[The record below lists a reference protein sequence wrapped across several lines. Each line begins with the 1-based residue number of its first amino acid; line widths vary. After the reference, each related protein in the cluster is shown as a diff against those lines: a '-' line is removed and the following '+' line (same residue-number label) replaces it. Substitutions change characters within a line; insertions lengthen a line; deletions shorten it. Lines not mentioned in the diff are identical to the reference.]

1 MAVEAAQA
9 RAVPRAETRAEAWWV
24 YPAVPL
30 LGAAIAFAWSM
41 HAQLERA
48 YGMTALAWDLAYDQQ
63 VVWEITQGHGFY
75 SSFARANFL
84 GIHLEPILL
93 APAAVE
99 KLWPSPIVLLIFG
112 AAGLAAAGP
121 AAYFFFRAMLPAD
134 RPASRWLAVALAT
147 PVPFWAATQQ
157 AAGDFF
163 HPENMALAFALF
175 AAWAGLRGHR
185 AAMWTLSILTLTCK
199 EDQVFTIG
207 VLALLMRSYG
217 APAVARHWR
226 FILYLAA
233 AWFLV
238 GTGLVQQHYRNYGY
252 TDIVYYRWLIGL
264 DPDIPVSPLA
274 VVEALVR
281 PGALV
286 MVAGVLASLACLPL
300 YAPRWLLLVLPPYLA
315 NVLSEHVPQNV
326 LELHYGLLLLFPMIV
341 AGGVG
346 GRKLLTRRS
355 ISPATA
361 LAAAAPALVI
371 GFVAGTLPP
380 SLNAPLSLYSRP
392 NAVSQLS
399 RAAAVIPTN
408 APVNADSAL
417 DVWIANRDQINDFPD
432 MLDPTCYV
440 VIDREAYLGGPT
452 HLDVRR
458 QQLEALPTSGRSLLY
473 DDGRFQV
480 WSPVGE

>member
-9 RAVPRAETRAEAWWV
+9 RPVPRAETRAEAWWV

-217 APAVARHWR
+217 APRIARHWR

-341 AGGVG
+341 A
-346 GRKLLTRRS
+346 
-355 ISPATA
+355 
-361 LAAAAPALVI
+361 
-371 GFVAGTLPP
+371 
-380 SLNAPLSLYSRP
+380 
-392 NAVSQLS
+392 
-399 RAAAVIPTN
+399 
-408 APVNADSAL
+408 
-417 DVWIANRDQINDFPD
+417 
-432 MLDPTCYV
+432 
-440 VIDREAYLGGPT
+440 
-452 HLDVRR
+452 
-458 QQLEALPTSGRSLLY
+458 
-473 DDGRFQV
+473 
-480 WSPVGE
+480 